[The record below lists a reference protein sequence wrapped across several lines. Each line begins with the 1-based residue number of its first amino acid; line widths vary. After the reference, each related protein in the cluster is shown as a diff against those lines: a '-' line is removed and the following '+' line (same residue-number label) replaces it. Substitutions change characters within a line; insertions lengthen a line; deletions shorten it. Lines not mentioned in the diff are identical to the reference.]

1 MKKILVLAVAAAA
14 AIATLSAFAS
24 TSGPASPEGRVSFES
39 AALPALN
46 CSVSIG
52 HAMQMYYLLPG
63 NIEDICRKEYA
74 AIRQKCNS
82 RSHFTHEGVD
92 VRIKDNGKTITIEF
106 CASGYKVVA
115 SNVTWN
121 QLDNMF
127 IGPSK
132 TPSA

>member
-1 MKKILVLAVAAAA
+1 MKKILILAVAAAA
-14 AIATLSAFAS
+14 TIATLTAFAS
-24 TSGPASPEGRVSFES
+24 KSGLTSPEGRVSFES

-46 CSVSIG
+46 CSVSLG
-52 HAMQMYYLLPG
+52 HAMQMYNLVPG
-63 NIEDICRKEYA
+63 NIAEICRKEYV

-92 VRIKDNGKTITIEF
+92 VRITDNGKTVTIEF
-106 CASGYKVVA
+106 RASGYKVVA
-115 SNVTWN
+115 SDVTWT

-127 IGPSK
+127 IGPTR